1 MKPYIGEAKD
11 KRAACDYLPPDPKSR
26 CPADWSSGATSV
38 TAAWSCTTRLAGTLA
53 GHGREDPRPRVAAVP
68 QPPSAGAVL
77 DSTTPRCRPSTLPS
91 RADAASSSSA
101 AVVLESTTPRCRPS
115 TLPSRADAASSSSAA
130 VVRDSTT
137 PRCRPSTLPTRADAA
152 SSSSAAVV
160 LDSTTCGV
168 FVLRCRRPGQHH
180 AALQAQHAGAGA
192 GERGASPAAGAS
204 RCGVLVFRRRRPG
217 QHHAALQAQ
226 LAGQGGRRSEGDCC
240 CGIRVLW
247 PCAFAALRH
256 GGVVLDSATP
266 RRRPSAP
273 GLRCALGT
281 AAAPSGPAGPVA
293 SSDQRRG
300 PGLERAP
307 LHKGAPRDVRAENDQ
322 EDAHH

>member
-1 MKPYIGEAKD
+1 MELHDQARRHTGWA
-11 KRAACDYLPPDPKSR
+11 RARRSAPQGRGGASAPLCRSR
-26 CPADWSSGATSV
+26 PGQHH
-38 TAAWSCTTRLAGTLA
+38 AALQAQ
-53 GHGREDPRPRVAAVP
+53 HAAVA
-68 QPPSAGAVL
+68 SRRGVL
-77 DSTTPRCRPSTLPS
+77 ILRCRRPGKHHSALQ
-91 RADAASSSSA
+91 AQHA
-101 AVVLESTTPRCRPS
+101 AVASRRGVL
-115 TLPSRADAASSSSAA
+115 
-130 VVRDSTT
+130 
-137 PRCRPSTLPTRADAA
+137 
-152 SSSSAAVV
+152 
-160 LDSTTCGV
+160 
-168 FVLRCRRPGQHH
+168 VLRCRRPGQHH
-180 AALQAQHAGAGA
+180 AALQAQHAADA
-192 GERGASPAAGAS
+192 SRRGVFVLRCRRPGQHYAALQAQLAASAS
-204 RCGVLVFRRRRPG
+204 RCGVFVLRCRRPG

>member
-1 MKPYIGEAKD
+1 MELHDQARRHTGWA
-11 KRAACDYLPPDPKSR
+11 RARRSAPQGRGGASAPLCRSR
-26 CPADWSSGATSV
+26 PGQHH
-38 TAAWSCTTRLAGTLA
+38 AALQAQHAAHHSALQAQ
-53 GHGREDPRPRVAAVP
+53 HAAVA
-68 QPPSAGAVL
+68 SRRGVL
-77 DSTTPRCRPSTLPS
+77 VLRCRRPGQHHAALQAQHA
-91 RADAASSSSA
+91 ADASRRG
-101 AVVLESTTPRCRPS
+101 VFVLRCRRPGQHYAA
-115 TLPSRADAASSSSAA
+115 LQAQLAAS
-130 VVRDSTT
+130 
-137 PRCRPSTLPTRADAA
+137 A
-152 SSSSAAVV
+152 SR
-160 LDSTTCGV
+160 CGV